1 LSREISRGAC
11 KLVRKLTDI
20 KKKVILINVKL
31 MARTLSL
38 SLLLIFSMLPLIPYQ
53 VRELAEKEP
62 EDGVFKMLRTDVTR
76 FLTTILIGT
85 T

>member
-1 LSREISRGAC
+1 MY
-11 KLVRKLTDI
+11 
-20 KKKVILINVKL
+20 KL
-31 MARTLSL
+31 MALFL
-38 SLLLIFSMLPLIPYQ
+38 SLLLFLFFLILLLIPYQ